1 MTMIHRVSSQAA
13 RASRAIALAA
23 AVLPAIAVT
32 VAIPAA
38 AQAQRGPAAGPSP
51 RKPDADADAKAQAK
65 GHLDRGLKH
74 FAEREY
80 EKAIAEFEAGQKL
93 DPRPDLVFALA
104 QAERLSGDCASAVLY
119 YREFLAGE
127 PPEKQAEAAR
137 TNLER
142 CENVLATSR
151 AREDEAA
158 AKAAPPPS
166 VEPTPAPVATEP
178 PPPAEIRIRRPWYTD
193 VLGDVLLGTGVVA
206 AGAGGY
212 FWLRSADSRDAA
224 LDATDYGEYTSRL
237 DDAKL
242 ERTIAIGALSAGGV
256 LVTAAV
262 VRYLTRGDQVER
274 APVALVP
281 TPGGLGIAASF

>member
-23 AVLPAIAVT
+23 AVLPATAVT
-32 VAIPAA
+32 IPAA
-38 AQAQRGPAAGPSP
+38 AHAQRGPSAGQSP
-51 RKPDADADAKAQAK
+51 RKPADADAKAQAK

-193 VLGDVLLGTGVVA
+193 VLGDVLLGTGVAA
-206 AGAGGY
+206 AGVGGY

-224 LDATDYGEYTSRL
+224 LDATDYGEYTARL

-262 VRYLTRGDQVER
+262 VRYLTRGDHVER

-281 TPGGLGIAASF
+281 SPGGLGIAASF